1 MSKSKLF
8 ATAAMLAAVPLAFG
22 QAFTAGN
29 IVVAQLGDGTNPLLN
44 TGNVISL
51 IQFAPDGTVL
61 GGVDLPNSGPT
72 SIISSGTATSE
83 GQLVRSADGR
93 YLLYYGYGAEL
104 PNSVVLNSSSGS
116 VIPRT
121 VARIDANGT
130 VDTSTRLTDAQS
142 GNNPRSATSP
152 DGVRLYVAGA
162 NGGIRVT
169 TVGSTTAPTQVNDG
183 NTNLRVVKAINGN
196 LYYST
201 GSNTPQVRGIY
212 KVAGYPLL
220 AGAMTTQVVSTDHGV
235 GNSSPYDFIFANNNT
250 TLYVADD
257 RTNGSGGIQRYN
269 LSVNGD
275 FVFDYVISVGASAG
289 ARALEEVDG
298 VLFAI
303 TTNGRLVSLT
313 DTGPTSVVT
322 DLATAG
328 ANFAFRGLAK
338 APVAPQVTFLN
349 TSTSDLAAWRYD
361 GGEVISSNVFGNL
374 PSGWSPVA
382 VGDYNGNGSDD
393 WLFFNSSSNLMAIWF
408 MEDLT
413 VAGTAVFGITPG
425 FSPTS
430 ATGDFNGDG
439 VTDIV
444 FVNASGDYA
453 IWLMNGSEVFETALF
468 PGLSGWEVAGIGDLN
483 GDGNSDIIWRNASLQ
498 LVAVWLMDGTDVDE
512 TGAFGIDNVWAIA
525 AVRDFDGD
533 GNDDVFF
540 MDQGGSR
547 AAIWLMDGVDV
558 TAQQAYL
565 GLGSFIPVGFGDFN
579 ADGKTDIIWNSGT
592 TYAFWLMDGTSVVET
607 AAYVVD
613 GYALVGVNDFNRDGR
628 DDLFWTSPSGDNT
641 VWQMNGVVP
650 TPTILNST
658 GPNWLP
664 VGLLNS

>member
-1 MSKSKLF
+1 
-8 ATAAMLAAVPLAFG
+8 V
-22 QAFTAGN
+22 
-29 IVVAQLGDGTNPLLN
+29 N
-44 TGNVISL
+44 T
-51 IQFAPDGTVL
+51 
-61 GGVDLPNSGPT
+61 
-72 SIISSGTATSE
+72 
-83 GQLVRSADGR
+83 
-93 YLLYYGYGAEL
+93 
-104 PNSVVLNSSSGS
+104 
-116 VIPRT
+116 
-121 VARIDANGT
+121 
-130 VDTSTRLTDAQS
+130 
-142 GNNPRSATSP
+142 
-152 DGVRLYVAGA
+152 
-162 NGGIRVT
+162 
-169 TVGSTTAPTQVNDG
+169 G

-201 GSNTPQVRGIY
+201 GSNSPQVRGIY

-220 AGAMTTQVVSTDHGV
+220 AGAITTQVVSTDHGD

-250 TLYVADD
+250 TLYVGDD
-257 RTNGSGGIQRYN
+257 RTNGSGGIQRYDI
-269 LSVNGD
+269 SQNGD
-275 FVFDYVISVGASAG
+275 FAFTYVISLGANVG

-303 TTNGRLVSLT
+303 TTDGRLVSLT
-313 DTGPTSVVT
+313 DTGPSSTVT
-322 DLATAG
+322 TLATAG
-328 ANFAFRGLAK
+328 TNFVYRGLAK

-349 TSTSDLAAWRYD
+349 TSTSDLAAWRYN
-361 GGEVISSNVFGNL
+361 GGNVIASNLFGNL
-374 PSGWSPVA
+374 ASGWSPVA
-382 VGDYNGNGSDD
+382 VGDYNGDGSDD
-393 WLFFNSSSNLMAIWF
+393 WLFFNGSSNLMAIWF
-408 MEDLT
+408 MKDLT

-439 VTDIV
+439 VTDVV
-444 FVNASGDYA
+444 FVNSSGDHA
-453 IWLMNGSEVFETALF
+453 IWLMNGNGVFETALF
-468 PGLSGWEVAGIGDLN
+468 PGLSGWVVDKTGDLN
-483 GDGNSDIIWRNASLQ
+483 GDGKSDIIWRNASLG
-498 LVAVWLMDGTDVDE
+498 LVAIWLMDGTDVAG

-547 AAIWLMDGVDV
+547 AAIWLMNGVTV

-565 GLGSFIPVGFGDFN
+565 GLGSFIPAAFGDFN

-592 TYAFWLMDGTSVVET
+592 IYAFWLMDGTSVVAN
-607 AAYVVD
+607 AAYEVS
-613 GYALVGVNDFNRDGR
+613 GFALVGVNDFNRDGR
-628 DDLFWTSPSGDNT
+628 DDLFWTTVGGNNT